1 MSNLFLRLADISDL
15 DMYYEWANDPV
26 VRNNSF
32 NSAPIPYADHVKWF
46 NKALGSDDVVL
57 YVLMDADT
65 AVGQIRIS
73 VTDSVAELSYSI
85 ASDFRGMGYGSK
97 IVLLLIDKIR
107 VDRPEIQTIRA
118 RVKPDNNAS
127 LKVFENQGFTKN
139 EVVFELDLDN

>member
-26 VRNNSF
+26 VRSNSF
-32 NSAPIPYADHVKWF
+32 NSAPIPYEDHVKWF
-46 NKALGSDDVVL
+46 NKAVSRDDVVL
-57 YVLMDADT
+57 YVLMDADK
-65 AVGQIRIS
+65 AVGQIRINI
-73 VTDSVAELSYSI
+73 TNSVAEISYSI